1 MTVADVG
8 LLAGIV
14 VLALYAYLEALA
26 RHDCERRLT
35 ELEATTRRLL
45 QIVANRSEGPPAP
58 RPTPG
63 QEQ

>member
-14 VLALYAYLEALA
+14 TLAFYAYLEASS

-45 QIVANRSEGPPAP
+45 NIVAHRSEGPPAP
-58 RPTPG
+58 RPTSG
-63 QEQ
+63 KER